1 MKKLL
6 AILLAFV
13 MVLSLVACGGKG
25 GNGGNGDT
33 MALTDMVEQLYKGIK
48 SDEMPGVMTQEVP
61 AEAFEGVFFIPAVDG
76 AEAVMSEPM
85 MSSIA
90 WSVCLLRVADGTDVE
105 ATRAAIE
112 QNVNPRKWCCVE
124 ATSVDVIAN
133 GNTILLA
140 MTGEDVWLSVALA
153 AVVLVLF
160 VGKSRAPAANGKPY
174 IKSK

>member
-1 MKKLL
+1 MKKFLMMVL
-6 AILLAFV
+6 CAV

-33 MALTDMVEQLYKGIK
+33 MALTDMVEQLYKGFK

-90 WSVCLLRVADGTDVE
+90 WSVCLMRVPEGTDVA
-105 ATRAAIE
+105 ATCAAIKT
-112 QNVNPRKWCCVE
+112 NMNPAKWLCVE
-124 ATSVDVIAN
+124 AEKYSVVSN
-133 GNTILLA
+133 GNTILLV
-140 MTGEDVWLSVALA
+140 MTSADAHDKIVDN
-153 AVVLVLF
+153 F
-160 VGKSRAPAANGKPY
+160 NGLWK
-174 IKSK
+174 

>member
-1 MKKLL
+1 MKKFLMMVL
-6 AILLAFV
+6 CAV

-90 WSVCLLRVADGTDVE
+90 WSVCLMRVPEGTDVA
-105 ATRAAIE
+105 ATCAAIKS
-112 QNVNPRKWCCVE
+112 NMNPAKWLCVE
-124 ATSVDVIAN
+124 AEKYSVVSN
-133 GNTILLA
+133 GNTILLV
-140 MTGEDVWLSVALA
+140 MTSADAHDKIVDN
-153 AVVLVLF
+153 F
-160 VGKSRAPAANGKPY
+160 NGLWK
-174 IKSK
+174 

>member
-1 MKKLL
+1 MKKFLMMVL
-6 AILLAFV
+6 CAV

-90 WSVCLLRVADGTDVE
+90 WSVCLMRVPEGTDVA
-105 ATRAAIE
+105 ATCAAIKS
-112 QNVNPRKWCCVE
+112 NMNPAKWLCVE
-124 ATSVDVIAN
+124 AEKSSVVSN
-133 GNTILLA
+133 GNTILLV
-140 MTGEDVWLSVALA
+140 MTSADAHDKIVDN
-153 AVVLVLF
+153 F
-160 VGKSRAPAANGKPY
+160 NGLWK
-174 IKSK
+174 

>member
-1 MKKLL
+1 MKKFLMMVL
-6 AILLAFV
+6 CAV

-33 MALTDMVEQLYKGIK
+33 MPLTDMVEQLYKGFK

-90 WSVCLLRVADGTDVE
+90 WSVCLMRVPEGTDVA
-105 ATRAAIE
+105 ATCAAIKS
-112 QNVNPRKWCCVE
+112 NMNPAKWLCVE
-124 ATSVDVIAN
+124 AEKYSVVSN
-133 GNTILLA
+133 GNTILLV
-140 MTGEDVWLSVALA
+140 MTSADAHDKIVDN
-153 AVVLVLF
+153 F
-160 VGKSRAPAANGKPY
+160 NGLWK
-174 IKSK
+174 

>member
-1 MKKLL
+1 MKKFLTL
-6 AILLAFV
+6 VLCAA
-13 MVLSLVACGGKG
+13 MVLTLVACGSKSGG
-25 GNGGNGDT
+25 GNKEGDT
-33 MALTDMVEQLYKGIK
+33 MDLTAMVDKLYEGV
-48 SDEMPGVMTQEVP
+48 DANNMPMVMTQEVP

-76 AEAVMSEPM
+76 ATGVMSEPM

-112 QNVNPRKWCCVE
+112 ANVNPAKWLCVE

-140 MTGEDVWLSVALA
+140 MTGEGNEATHKTIVDNFNALWA
-153 AVVLVLF
+153 
-160 VGKSRAPAANGKPY
+160 
-174 IKSK
+174 

>member
-1 MKKLL
+1 MKKFMTLVL
-6 AILLAFV
+6 CAV
-13 MVLSLVACGGKG
+13 MVLSLVACGSKG
-25 GNGGNGDT
+25 GNGGNGGAGDS
-33 MALTDMVEQLYKGIK
+33 MDLTEMVDKLYEGIK
-48 SDEMPGVMTQEVP
+48 ADNMPMVMTQEVP
-61 AEAFEGVFFIPAVDG
+61 AEAFEGVFFIPAVEG
-76 AEAVMSEPM
+76 ATAVMSEPM

-140 MTGEDVWLSVALA
+140 MTGEGNEATHKTIVDN
-153 AVVLVLF
+153 F
-160 VGKSRAPAANGKPY
+160 NGLWG
-174 IKSK
+174 

>member
-1 MKKLL
+1 MKKFLMMVL
-6 AILLAFV
+6 CAV

-33 MALTDMVEQLYKGIK
+33 MALTDMVEELYKGFK

-90 WSVCLLRVADGTDVE
+90 WSVCLMRVPEGTDVA
-105 ATRAAIE
+105 ATCAAIKS
-112 QNVNPRKWCCVE
+112 NMNPAKWLCVE
-124 ATSVDVIAN
+124 AEKYSVVSN
-133 GNTILLA
+133 GNTILLV
-140 MTGEDVWLSVALA
+140 MTSADAHDKIVDN
-153 AVVLVLF
+153 F
-160 VGKSRAPAANGKPY
+160 NGLWK
-174 IKSK
+174 

>member
-1 MKKLL
+1 MKKFLMMVL
-6 AILLAFV
+6 CAV

-61 AEAFEGVFFIPAVDG
+61 AEAFEGVFFIPAVNG

-90 WSVCLLRVADGTDVE
+90 WSVCLMRVPEGTDVA
-105 ATRAAIE
+105 ATCAAIKS
-112 QNVNPRKWCCVE
+112 NMNPAKWLCVE
-124 ATSVDVIAN
+124 AEKYSVVSN
-133 GNTILLA
+133 GNTILLV
-140 MTGEDVWLSVALA
+140 MTSADAHDKIVDN
-153 AVVLVLF
+153 F
-160 VGKSRAPAANGKPY
+160 NGLWK
-174 IKSK
+174 